1 MNFDLESITG
11 AGIDLKTGFDY
22 TGGQD
27 RYVSAL
33 QRYYKSSESNK
44 EKIRDFLNREDTDN
58 LEILFHAIKSNSL
71 MIGALSLSDRFAL
84 LETSSRDGDL
94 AAVNSN
100 IKETLDE
107 YEKILEVL
115 KPLGEMERLKAEGE
129 LTGEEAKETAD
140 KLLAALDDFS
150 DDLASELISK
160 LAGYPFRITQM
171 NKLQKAADLIN
182 DFMYDDAAELIKE
195 IIPSI
200 E

>member
-44 EKIRDFLNREDTDN
+44 EKIRDFLDKEDTDN

-100 IKETLDE
+100 IEETLNE

-150 DDLASELISK
+150 DDLAAELISK

-171 NKLQKAADLIN
+171 NKLRKAADLIN

>member
-1 MNFDLESITG
+1 
-11 AGIDLKTGFDY
+11 IDLKTGFDY

-33 QRYYKSSESNK
+33 QRYYKSSESNM

-84 LETSSRDGDL
+84 LETYSRDGDL

-100 IKETLDE
+100 IEETLDE

-129 LTGEEAKETAD
+129 LTGEEAKETAY

-150 DDLASELISK
+150 DDLAAELISK

-171 NKLQKAADLIN
+171 NKLQKTADLIN

>member
-44 EKIRDFLNREDTDN
+44 EKIRDFLDKEDTDN

-100 IKETLDE
+100 IEETLNE

-129 LTGEEAKETAD
+129 LTGEEAKVTAD

-150 DDLASELISK
+150 DDLAAELISK

>member
-33 QRYYKSSESNK
+33 QRYYKSSESNM
-44 EKIRDFLNREDTDN
+44 EKIRDFLNKEDTDN

-129 LTGEEAKETAD
+129 LTGEEAKVTAD

-171 NKLQKAADLIN
+171 NKLRKAADLIN
-182 DFMYDDAAELIKE
+182 DFMYDDAAELIEE

>member
-1 MNFDLESITG
+1 MNFDLENITG

-33 QRYYKSSESNK
+33 QRYYKSSESNM

-84 LETSSRDGDL
+84 LETYSRDGDL

-100 IKETLDE
+100 IEETLDE

-150 DDLASELISK
+150 DDLAAELISK
-160 LAGYPFRITQM
+160 LAGYPFKITQM

>member
-71 MIGALSLSDRFAL
+71 MVGALSLSDRFAL

-100 IKETLDE
+100 IEETLNE

-150 DDLASELISK
+150 DDLAAELISK

-171 NKLQKAADLIN
+171 NKLRKAADLIN

>member
-33 QRYYKSSESNK
+33 QRYYKSSESNM

-100 IKETLDE
+100 IEETLDE

-129 LTGEEAKETAD
+129 LTGEEAKETAY

-150 DDLASELISK
+150 DDLAAELISK

-171 NKLQKAADLIN
+171 NKLQKTADLIN

>member
-33 QRYYKSSESNK
+33 QRYYKSSENNK
-44 EKIRDFLNREDTDN
+44 EKISDFLAKEDAEN
-58 LEILFHAIKSNSL
+58 LEILFHALKSNSL
-71 MIGALSLSDRFAL
+71 MIGARSLSEKFAL
-84 LETSSRDGDL
+84 LESASFNGDMDT
-94 AAVNSN
+94 VNSN

-107 YEKILEVL
+107 YEKILEAL
-115 KPLGEMERLKAEGE
+115 KPLGEMERFKAEGE

-140 KLLAALDDFS
+140 KLLAALDDFA
-150 DDLASELISK
+150 DDLAADLISK

>member
-33 QRYYKSSESNK
+33 QRYYKSSESNM
-44 EKIRDFLNREDTDN
+44 EKIRDFLNKEDTDN

-71 MIGALSLSDRFAL
+71 MIGALSLSDRFSL

-129 LTGEEAKETAD
+129 LTGEEAKVTAD

-171 NKLQKAADLIN
+171 NKLRKAADLIN
-182 DFMYDDAAELIKE
+182 DFMYDDAAELIEE